1 MTIRRNHRAF
11 SLRCFSA
18 TTALTIYIHALSL
31 YINNLRLRADLH
43 LGLHQGAP
51 LHFYAD
57 IDFYSHSRAPHTGYI
72 SRRGWKKCMC
82 AHVKIYKI
90 YRGEHM
96 MYIYIFLLSSPRAR
110 TLAHQRRTQI
120 SKWNFFR
127 THLFCDTSLLNYVH
141 WRYSR
146 TNSRA
151 ERCFAANRTGQFND
165 PLLTTRLLLLLC
177 LALHPLSSGFVRSAK
192 KCSGDSHH
200 TFDAGFCGEKREVE
214 FCDEIMI
221 MGMEGSE
228 IAAHIR
234 QGKT

>member
-11 SLRCFSA
+11 SLRLLLCHHS
-18 TTALTIYIHALSL
+18 THYIRTLSPS
-31 YINNLRLRADLH
+31 INNLRLRADLH

-96 MYIYIFLLSSPRAR
+96 MYIYFSALPGR
-110 TLAHQRRTQI
+110 TLAHPRRTQI

-165 PLLTTRLLLLLC
+165 PLLTILDCCCCCCYAWRSILC
-177 LALHPLSSGFVRSAK
+177 QVALCARRKSAAATHITPLMPAFVVKKEKWNFAMKLWSWEWKGAK
-192 KCSGDSHH
+192 L
-200 TFDAGFCGEKREVE
+200 R
-214 FCDEIMI
+214 
-221 MGMEGSE
+221 
-228 IAAHIR
+228 HIYTP
-234 QGKT
+234 G